1 MITGSIVAIV
11 TPMQEDGSLDL
22 DSLRSLVDF
31 HVREGTD
38 AIVVVGTTGESPTVN
53 VDEHCELIRVT
64 VDHAAGRI
72 PVIAGTGANS
82 TAEAIEL
89 TEFARQAGADMAL
102 SVVPYYN
109 KPTQEGLY
117 RHFKAI
123 AEAVELPILLYN
135 VPGRTVADMSND
147 TILRLAE
154 VVGIAGVKDA
164 TGNLDRACDLIARA
178 PKGFALYSGDD
189 MTCVASIMLGYHG
202 NISVTANVAP
212 RLMHAMCAAA
222 AAGDAARAREIH
234 FRLVGLHRD
243 LFCEAN
249 PIPVKWAVQQMGMMP
264 GGIRLPLTP
273 LSAANHE
280 RVRAAMRLAGVIA

>member
-154 VVGIAGVKDA
+154 VAGIAGVKDA